1 MSGVKCISTT
11 RATEKIFEEL
21 KKIKPDDTSFS
32 LMLAMVVKEYVEGK
46 TKKSLKID
54 DFESGLPD
62 ILADIETWKSL
73 IENMPV
79 EEFKKL
85 QKRHTQ
91 LGNLI
96 NKRVVKCL

>member
-1 MSGVKCISTT
+1 MTGVKCISVTS
-11 RATEKIFEEL
+11 ATEKVFDEL
-21 KKIKPDDTSFS
+21 KKLKPDDTSFS
-32 LMLAMVVKEYVEGK
+32 LMLALVVKEYVESK
-46 TKKSLKID
+46 TKKSLKLD
-54 DFESGLPD
+54 DFDSGMPD

-73 IENMPV
+73 IENIPV

>member
-11 RATEKIFEEL
+11 KATEKIFNEL
-21 KKIKPDDTSFS
+21 KNIKPDDTSFS
-32 LMLAMVVKEYVEGK
+32 LMLALVVKEYVEGK

-73 IENMPV
+73 IENIPV

>member
-1 MSGVKCISTT
+1 MSGMKCISTT
-11 RATEKIFEEL
+11 RVTEKIFNEL
-21 KKIKPDDTSFS
+21 KKIKPDDVSFS
-32 LMLAMVVKEYVEGK
+32 LMLALVVKEYVEDK
-46 TKKSLKID
+46 TKKDLKID

-62 ILADIETWKSL
+62 ILGDIEMWKSL
-73 IENMPV
+73 IDKMPV

-96 NKRVVKCL
+96 NRRVVKCL

>member
-21 KKIKPDDTSFS
+21 KNIKPDNTSFS
-32 LMLAMVVKEYVEGK
+32 LMLALVVKEYVESK

-62 ILADIETWKSL
+62 ILGDIETWKSL
-73 IENMPV
+73 IEKMPV

-96 NKRVVKCL
+96 NRRVVKCL

>member
-11 RATEKIFEEL
+11 RATEKIFNEL
-21 KKIKPDDTSFS
+21 KNIKPDNTSFS
-32 LMLAMVVKEYVEGK
+32 LMLALVVKEYVENK

-79 EEFKKL
+79 EEFKRL

>member
-11 RATEKIFEEL
+11 SATEKIFAEL

-32 LMLAMVVKEYVEGK
+32 LMLALVCKEYIESK
-46 TKKSLKID
+46 TKKSLKLT
-54 DFESGLPD
+54 DFDSGFPD
-62 ILADIETWKSL
+62 VLGDIEIWKSL
-73 IENMPV
+73 IEKIPV

-85 QKRHTQ
+85 QRRHTQ

-96 NKRVVKCL
+96 NKRVLKCL

>member
-11 RATEKIFEEL
+11 TATEKIFSEL

-32 LMLAMVVKEYVEGK
+32 LMLALVVKEYVEGK
-46 TKKSLKID
+46 TKKSLKLT
-54 DFESGLPD
+54 DFDSGFPD
-62 ILADIETWKSL
+62 MLGDIEIWKSL
-73 IENMPV
+73 IEKIPV

-85 QKRHTQ
+85 QRRHTQ

-96 NKRVVKCL
+96 NKRVLKCL